1 MILEN
6 PQPGDRVHWR
16 AINRDYTGT
25 VELVDEKRGAL
36 VAVDGGGY
44 VIISTASSMAA
55 LKKRYES
62 KSVQV

>member
-6 PQPGDRVHWR
+6 PQPGDRVTWR
-16 AINRDYTGT
+16 SLNRNSSGT
-25 VELVDEKRGAL
+25 VEAVDPRRGAL

-55 LKKRYES
+55 LKKKYER
-62 KSVQV
+62 